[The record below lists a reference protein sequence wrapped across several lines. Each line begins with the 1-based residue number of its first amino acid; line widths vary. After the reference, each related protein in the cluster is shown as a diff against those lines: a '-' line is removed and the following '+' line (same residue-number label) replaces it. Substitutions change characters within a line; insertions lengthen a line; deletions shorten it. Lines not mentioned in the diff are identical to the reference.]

1 MPHPNAFFSLE
12 PLNEKAYRVF
22 KDRDNRRH
30 VSTLPNGTPVL
41 DVGHVR
47 SDAKDDVTL
56 ATISR
61 NGDIHVDEPT
71 ISRNQCAF
79 ELVRETGVVMFYD
92 RSHAQSSQVFAGPGK
107 GEDLVPFE
115 HGRCPRR
122 VVVRPGLNTII
133 GMGGVHRNLVQFRIH
148 WACQPED
155 VAKKIAA
162 RHDDSAWCNPRLAR
176 TLDEA
181 DTLLAS
187 QMETR
192 IHSIGGKKPRM
203 RWMTLEPNALGAGA
217 FATVYKALDLDS
229 GRHMAVKLMEKD
241 TAKGNRWWAALKREV
256 ENLNII
262 HHVSLN
268 PGLFVSPR
276 PPAKQESASSPLS
289 RPGQNRYRPPGR
301 MSGPFCTDR

>member
-1 MPHPNAFFSLE
+1 M
-12 PLNEKAYRVF
+12 
-22 KDRDNRRH
+22 DRDNRCH
-30 VSTLPNGTPVL
+30 VSTLPDGTLVL
-41 DVGHVR
+41 DVGRVR

-56 ATISR
+56 ATIAR
-61 NGDIHVDEPT
+61 NGDIHVDEGT

-79 ELVRETGVVMFYD
+79 ELVRETGVIMFYD
-92 RSHAQSSQVFAGPGK
+92 RSHAQSSQVFDDPMNPRAA
-107 GEDLVPFE
+107 VPFE
-115 HGRCPRR
+115 HGRVPRR

-162 RHDDSAWCNPRLAR
+162 RHDDSAWSNPRLAR

-192 IHSIGGKKPRM
+192 IHSIGRKKPRM
-203 RWMTLEPNALGAGA
+203 GWMTLEPNALGAGA

-262 HHVSLN
+262 HHVSPNL
-268 PGLFVSPR
+268 GLFVSPR

-289 RPGQNRYRPPGR
+289 RPSQNRYRPPGR
-301 MSGPFCTDR
+301 MSGPFCTDG